1 MKAINQM
8 ICQASS
14 QNQIVPGFN
23 VFGHEEA
30 LAVVKAAERAASP
43 VLLMINRSARQA
55 MAIRHWGALLVS
67 IAKTAE
73 VPIGVHL
80 DHCTDLD
87 LVQEAIETGFTSVM
101 YDGSKLP
108 LEENIKHSR
117 MVAEK
122 AAAWDV
128 AVEGE
133 VGSVPYDDLGEKLG
147 DFTTPEEAKRIAEE
161 TGLDWLAVSV
171 GNIHRLTDGKAVIDF
186 QALSAIEKAT
196 KIPLVIHGA
205 SGIGDED
212 IEKLKKSRVAKVNI
226 GTALRQV
233 FGQSLRRE
241 VLSSPEVFDRITLLK
256 NPMKLY
262 EEKAYEMIC
271 QLKKMTV

>member
-1 MKAINQM
+1 MKVINQM
-8 ICQASS
+8 IRQASS
-14 QNQIVPGFN
+14 QNLIIPGFN

-30 LAVVKAAERAASP
+30 LAVVKAAERANSP
-43 VLLMINRSARQA
+43 VLLMVNRSARQV
-55 MAIRHWGALLVS
+55 MAIRHWGGLLSS

-87 LVQEAIETGFTSVM
+87 LIQEAIETGFTSVM
-101 YDGSKLP
+101 YDGSKLS
-108 LEENIKHSR
+108 LDENIKYSR
-117 MVAEK
+117 MVVQK

-133 VGSVPYDDLGEKLG
+133 VGSVPYDDLGEQLG
-147 DFTTPEEAKRIAEE
+147 DFTTPQEAQQIVEE
-161 TGLDWLAVSV
+161 TGMDWLAISV
-171 GNIHRLTDGKAVIDF
+171 GNIHRLTDKKAVIDF
-186 QALSAIEKAT
+186 QALNAIEKAIST
-196 KIPLVIHGA
+196 PLVIHGA
-205 SGIGDED
+205 SGIGKED

-241 VLSSPEVFDRITLLK
+241 ILASPQVFDRITLFK
-256 NPMKLY
+256 NPMKQY

-271 QLKKMTV
+271 QLKQ

>member
-1 MKAINQM
+1 MQKINQM
-8 ICQASS
+8 IYEASS
-14 QNQIVPGFN
+14 RDKIVPGFN
-23 VFGHEEA
+23 IFGHEEA
-30 LAVVKAAERAASP
+30 LAAVKAAERAASP
-43 VLLMINRSARQA
+43 VLLMVNRSARQA
-55 MAIRHWGALLVS
+55 MDIKHWGALFSS

-87 LVQEAIETGFTSVM
+87 LIQEAIVSGFTSVM

-108 LEENIKHSR
+108 LDENIRNSR
-117 MVAEK
+117 LVVEY
-122 AAAWDV
+122 AASRGV

-147 DFTTPEEAKRIAEE
+147 DFTMPEEAKSLAEE
-161 TGLDWLAVSV
+161 SGLDWLAVSV
-171 GNIHRLTDGKAVIDF
+171 GNIHRLTDRKATIDF
-186 QALSAIEKAT
+186 KALQAIEKVT
-196 KIPLVIHGA
+196 KVPLVIHGA

-212 IEKLKKSRVAKVNI
+212 MAQLKKSRVAKVNI

-241 VLSSPEVFDRITLLK
+241 MLSSPEVFDRITLLK
-256 NPMKLY
+256 NPMKRY
-262 EEKAYEMIC
+262 EEKAYELIC
-271 QLKKMTV
+271 QLKD